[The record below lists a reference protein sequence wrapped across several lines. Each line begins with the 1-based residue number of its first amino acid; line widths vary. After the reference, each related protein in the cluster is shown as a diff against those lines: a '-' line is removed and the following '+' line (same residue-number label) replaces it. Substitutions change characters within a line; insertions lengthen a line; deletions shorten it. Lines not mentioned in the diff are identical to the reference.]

1 MYLCI
6 YVFSYLHK
14 YINLKNNRKKQE
26 KNENPAVFFTI
37 CGILKIYKK
46 RKGIILNKKITF
58 GLLATTILATGFL
71 LTSRIEPVNPFD
83 AMIPT
88 VHAQENET
96 EALIARIENLPPVE
110 DLTEKHAEEVKAL
123 MTVYSQLKMADRILV
138 TNYGVLKKDFDA
150 LVKKGFLTNEDNT
163 IIQEKEI
170 QKKKQA
176 SKELSGSAVSQ
187 EKEFTFQSDGEK
199 GTTIIIRYTADADGD
214 GKGDAPNRIVLTGP
228 DGTTYP
234 VSNTSISMS
243 DGEKLKV
250 DLTWT
255 DLYLQMDFSKA
266 SSGKWT
272 LETSQAVTFSSKPFS
287 GVAANVVSEDDKSK
301 TPTTETE
308 EKPKKKGNKLVAFLF
323 FVGVIVGGFF
333 GIRKIISVIKGGTDA
348 PKADESL
355 IDKDNGP
362 KRLSDEEQLAL
373 MRAELKQQRQES
385 EQDEQFSEK
394 IEDFHQ
400 RDLNFMPEMTRAK
413 RGPISYDD
421 DIPEGSTTKQNQENE
436 EDSGFNMEYEE
447 DTSVL
452 RKEDQPEHQKE
463 PALDQTASIMTDFE

>member
-1 MYLCI
+1 M
-6 YVFSYLHK
+6 
-14 YINLKNNRKKQE
+14 
-26 KNENPAVFFTI
+26 I
-37 CGILKIYKK
+37 CGILRIYKK
-46 RKGIILNKKITF
+46 RKDIILNKTVKLS
-58 GLLATTILATGFL
+58 LLATAILATGFL
-71 LTSRIEPVNPFD
+71 MATHVEPTNNQLNFI
-83 AMIPT
+83 IPT
-88 VHAQENET
+88 VYAEENEA
-96 EALIARIENLPPVE
+96 EALIARIENLPPIE

-123 MTVYSQLKMADRILV
+123 MKVYSQLKMSDRILV

-163 IIQEKEI
+163 ILQEQEI

-176 SKELSGSAVSQ
+176 SKELSGNAVSQ

-287 GVAANVVSEDDKSK
+287 GVASNVVSEDDKK
-301 TPTTETE
+301 TAPTTE
-308 EKPKKKGNKLVAFLF
+308 EKPKKKGNKLVSLLF
-323 FVGVIVGGFF
+323 FIGVIVGGFF
-333 GIRKIISVIKGGTDA
+333 GIKKIISVIRGGTTD
-348 PKADESL
+348 PRADESL
-355 IDKDNGP
+355 LDKDNGP

-373 MRAELKQQRQES
+373 MRAELKQLQPN
-385 EQDEQFSEK
+385 K
-394 IEDFHQ
+394 KLLIVV
-400 RDLNFMPEMTRAK
+400 L
-413 RGPISYDD
+413 IW
-421 DIPEGSTTKQNQENE
+421 
-436 EDSGFNMEYEE
+436 NMKKTQVY
-447 DTSVL
+447 
-452 RKEDQPEHQKE
+452 
-463 PALDQTASIMTDFE
+463 

>member
-1 MYLCI
+1 M
-6 YVFSYLHK
+6 
-14 YINLKNNRKKQE
+14 
-26 KNENPAVFFTI
+26 I

-46 RKGIILNKKITF
+46 RKGIVLKKSIKLS
-58 GLLATTILATGFL
+58 LLATTILATGFL
-71 LTSRIEPVNPFD
+71 MAGHVESANPFHL
-83 AMIPT
+83 IIST
-88 VHAQENET
+88 VHAQENES
-96 EALIARIENLPPVE
+96 EALIARIENLPPIE

-123 MTVYSQLKMADRILV
+123 MTVYSQLKMSDRILV

-355 IDKDNGP
+355 LDKDNGP

-373 MRAELKQQRQES
+373 MRAELKQQRSES
-385 EQDEQFSEK
+385 EHDAQKGQFGEK
-394 IEDFHQ
+394 IDDFHQ
-400 RDLNFMPEMTRAK
+400 RDLNFMPEMTRIK
-413 RGPISYDD
+413 RGPIFYDD
-421 DIPEGSTTKQNQENE
+421 DTPEEPTPKPNQEE
-436 EDSGFNMEYEE
+436 KADAGFNMEYEE
-447 DTSVL
+447 DTGIL

-463 PALDQTASIMTDFE
+463 PALDQTASIMNEFEE

>member
-1 MYLCI
+1 MNKTI
-6 YVFSYLHK
+6 K
-14 YINLKNNRKKQE
+14 YS
-26 KNENPAVFFTI
+26 
-37 CGILKIYKK
+37 
-46 RKGIILNKKITF
+46 
-58 GLLATTILATGFL
+58 LLATAMLATGFL
-71 LTSRIEPVNPFD
+71 IAAYVEPTNKQFD
-83 AMIPT
+83 FIIST
-88 VHAQENET
+88 VYAQDNEA

-110 DLTEKHAEEVKAL
+110 DLTEKHAEEVKSL
-123 MTVYSQLKMADRILV
+123 MTVYSKLKMADRISI
-138 TNYGVLKKDFDA
+138 TNYNVLKKDFDA
-150 LVKKGFLTNEDNT
+150 LVKKGILTNEDNT
-163 IIQEKEI
+163 ILQEQEI

-176 SKELSGSAVSQ
+176 SKELSGAAASQ
-187 EKEFTFQSDGEK
+187 EKEFTFETDGKK
-199 GTTIIIRYTADADGD
+199 GTTIIIRYTTDADGD

-266 SSGKWT
+266 SPGKWT

-287 GVAANVVSEDDKSK
+287 GVASNVISEDDKS
-301 TPTTETE
+301 TAPSTE
-308 EKPKKKGNKLVAFLF
+308 EKPKKKGNKLVSLLF
-323 FVGVIVGGFF
+323 FIGIIVGGFF
-333 GIRKIISVIKGGTDA
+333 GVKKIISVIRGGADE
-348 PKADESL
+348 PRADESL
-355 IDKDNGP
+355 LDKDNGP

-373 MRAELKQQRQES
+373 MRAELKQQRAES
-385 EQDEQFSEK
+385 EEAEQFGEK

-400 RDLNFMPEMTRAK
+400 RDLNFMPDMTRPK

-421 DIPEGSTTKQNQENE
+421 DSPEETTTKQQEE
-436 EDSGFNMEYEE
+436 ADSGFNMEYEE

-463 PALDQTASIMTDFE
+463 PALDQTASMMNEFEE

>member
-1 MYLCI
+1 M
-6 YVFSYLHK
+6 
-14 YINLKNNRKKQE
+14 
-26 KNENPAVFFTI
+26 I

-46 RKGIILNKKITF
+46 RKDIILKKSIKLS
-58 GLLATTILATGFL
+58 LLATTVLATGFL
-71 LTSRIEPVNPFD
+71 MAGHVESANPFHLI
-83 AMIPT
+83 IPT
-88 VHAQENET
+88 VHAQENES
-96 EALIARIENLPPVE
+96 EALIARIENLPPIE

-123 MTVYSQLKMADRILV
+123 MTVYSKLKMSDRILV

-163 IIQEKEI
+163 LIQEQEI

-187 EKEFTFQSDGEK
+187 EKEFTFQADGEK

-266 SSGKWT
+266 TSGKWT

-287 GVAANVVSEDDKSK
+287 GVASNVVSEDDKK
-301 TPTTETE
+301 TAPATE
-308 EKPKKKGNKLVAFLF
+308 EKPKKKGNKLVGILF
-323 FVGVIVGGFF
+323 FLGIIVGGFF
-333 GIRKIISVIKGGTDA
+333 GVRKIISVVRGGTDD
-348 PKADESL
+348 PRADESL
-355 IDKDNGP
+355 LDKDNGP

-373 MRAELKQQRQES
+373 MRAELKQQRSES
-385 EQDEQFSEK
+385 EQDAQNGQFGEK
-394 IEDFHQ
+394 IDNFHQ
-400 RDLNFMPEMTRAK
+400 RDLNFMPDITRPK

-421 DIPEGSTTKQNQENE
+421 DVPEEPTQKPNQEE
-436 EDSGFNMEYEE
+436 KVDVGFNMEYEE
-447 DTSVL
+447 DTGIL

-463 PALDQTASIMTDFE
+463 PALDQTASMMNEFE

>member
-1 MYLCI
+1 M
-6 YVFSYLHK
+6 K
-14 YINLKNNRKKQE
+14 
-26 KNENPAVFFTI
+26 
-37 CGILKIYKK
+37 
-46 RKGIILNKKITF
+46 
-58 GLLATTILATGFL
+58 
-71 LTSRIEPVNPFD
+71 
-83 AMIPT
+83 
-88 VHAQENET
+88 
-96 EALIARIENLPPVE
+96 
-110 DLTEKHAEEVKAL
+110 
-123 MTVYSQLKMADRILV
+123 VYSQLKMSDRILV

-163 IIQEKEI
+163 ILQEQEI

-176 SKELSGSAVSQ
+176 SKELSGNAVSQ

-266 SSGKWT
+266 SSGK
-272 LETSQAVTFSSKPFS
+272 PFS
-287 GVAANVVSEDDKSK
+287 GVASNVVSEDDKSAAPK
-301 TPTTETE
+301 TE
-308 EKPKKKGNKLVAFLF
+308 EKPKKKGNKLVSLLF
-323 FVGVIVGGFF
+323 FIGVIVGVVF
-333 GIRKIISVIKGGTDA
+333 GVKKIISVIRGGTTD
-348 PKADESL
+348 PRADESL
-355 IDKDNGP
+355 LDKDNGP

-373 MRAELKQQRQES
+373 MRAELKQQKAES
-385 EQDEQFSEK
+385 EESGQFGEK

-400 RDLNFMPEMTRAK
+400 RDLNFMPDMTRPK

-421 DIPEGSTTKQNQENE
+421 DSPEEPITKQQEDV
-436 EDSGFNMEYEE
+436 DSGFNMEYEE

-463 PALDQTASIMTDFE
+463 PVLDQTASIMTDFE

>member
-1 MYLCI
+1 M
-6 YVFSYLHK
+6 
-14 YINLKNNRKKQE
+14 
-26 KNENPAVFFTI
+26 I
-37 CGILKIYKK
+37 CGILRIYKK
-46 RKGIILNKKITF
+46 RKDIILNKTVKF
-58 GLLATTILATGFL
+58 SLLATATLATGFL
-71 LTSRIEPVNPFD
+71 MATHVEPTNNQLDFI
-83 AMIPT
+83 IPT
-88 VHAQENET
+88 VYAEENEA
-96 EALIARIENLPPVE
+96 EALIARIENLPPIE

-123 MTVYSQLKMADRILV
+123 MKVYSQLKMSDRILV

-163 IIQEKEI
+163 ILQEQEI

-176 SKELSGSAVSQ
+176 SKELSGNAVSQ

-266 SSGKWT
+266 SSGKWS

-287 GVAANVVSEDDKSK
+287 GVASNVVSEDDKSAAPK
-301 TPTTETE
+301 TE
-308 EKPKKKGNKLVAFLF
+308 EKPKKKGNKLVSLLF
-323 FVGVIVGGFF
+323 FIGVIVGVVF
-333 GIRKIISVIKGGTDA
+333 GVKKIISVIRGGTTD
-348 PKADESL
+348 PRADESL
-355 IDKDNGP
+355 LDKDNGP

-373 MRAELKQQRQES
+373 MRAELKQQKAES
-385 EQDEQFSEK
+385 EEPGQFGEK

-400 RDLNFMPEMTRAK
+400 RDLNFMPDMTRPK

-421 DIPEGSTTKQNQENE
+421 DSPEEPITKQQEDV
-436 EDSGFNMEYEE
+436 DSGFNMEYEE

-463 PALDQTASIMTDFE
+463 PVLDQTASIMTDFE

>member
-1 MYLCI
+1 M
-6 YVFSYLHK
+6 
-14 YINLKNNRKKQE
+14 
-26 KNENPAVFFTI
+26 I
-37 CGILKIYKK
+37 CGILRIYKK
-46 RKGIILNKKITF
+46 RKDIILNKTVKLS
-58 GLLATTILATGFL
+58 LLATTFLATGFL
-71 LTSRIEPVNPFD
+71 MATHHVEPTNNQLDF
-83 AMIPT
+83 IPT
-88 VHAQENET
+88 VYAEENET
-96 EALIARIENLPPVE
+96 EALIARIENLPPIE

-123 MTVYSQLKMADRILV
+123 MKVYSQLKMSDRILV

-163 IIQEKEI
+163 ILQEQEI

-176 SKELSGSAVSQ
+176 SKELSGNAVSQ

-287 GVAANVVSEDDKSK
+287 GVASNVVSEDDKK
-301 TPTTETE
+301 TAPTTE
-308 EKPKKKGNKLVAFLF
+308 EKPKKKGNKLVSLLF
-323 FVGVIVGGFF
+323 FIGVIIGGFF
-333 GIRKIISVIKGGTDA
+333 GIKKIISVIRGGTEA
-348 PKADESL
+348 PRADESL
-355 IDKDNGP
+355 LDKDNGP

-373 MRAELKQQRQES
+373 MRAELKQQKAES
-385 EQDEQFSEK
+385 EESGQFGEK

-400 RDLNFMPEMTRAK
+400 RDLNFMPDMTRPK

-421 DIPEGSTTKQNQENE
+421 DSPEEPIVKQQEDA
-436 EDSGFNMEYEE
+436 DSGFNMEYEE

-463 PALDQTASIMTDFE
+463 PVLDQTASIMTDFE

>member
-1 MYLCI
+1 MNKT
-6 YVFSYLHK
+6 VKFS
-14 YINLKNNRKKQE
+14 
-26 KNENPAVFFTI
+26 
-37 CGILKIYKK
+37 
-46 RKGIILNKKITF
+46 
-58 GLLATTILATGFL
+58 LLATAILATGFL
-71 LTSRIEPVNPFD
+71 MATHVEPTNNQLNFT
-83 AMIPT
+83 IPT
-88 VHAQENET
+88 VYAEENEA
-96 EALIARIENLPPVE
+96 EALIARIENLPPIE

-123 MTVYSQLKMADRILV
+123 MKVYSQLKMSDRILV

-163 IIQEKEI
+163 ILQEQEI

-176 SKELSGSAVSQ
+176 SKELSGNAVSQ

-266 SSGKWT
+266 SSGKWS

-287 GVAANVVSEDDKSK
+287 GVASNVVSEDDKSAAPK
-301 TPTTETE
+301 TE
-308 EKPKKKGNKLVAFLF
+308 EKPKKKGNKLVSLLF
-323 FVGVIVGGFF
+323 FIGVIVGVVF
-333 GIRKIISVIKGGTDA
+333 GVKKIISVIRGGTTD
-348 PKADESL
+348 PRADESL
-355 IDKDNGP
+355 LDKDNGP

-373 MRAELKQQRQES
+373 MRAELKQQKAES
-385 EQDEQFSEK
+385 EESGQFGEK

-400 RDLNFMPEMTRAK
+400 RDLNFMPDMTRPK

-421 DIPEGSTTKQNQENE
+421 DSPEETTTTQQEVV
-436 EDSGFNMEYEE
+436 DSGFNMEYEE

-463 PALDQTASIMTDFE
+463 PVLDQTASIMTDFE

>member
-1 MYLCI
+1 M
-6 YVFSYLHK
+6 
-14 YINLKNNRKKQE
+14 
-26 KNENPAVFFTI
+26 I
-37 CGILKIYKK
+37 CGILRIYKK
-46 RKGIILNKKITF
+46 RKDIILNKTVKLS
-58 GLLATTILATGFL
+58 LLATTFLATGFL
-71 LTSRIEPVNPFD
+71 IATHHVEPNNNQLDF
-83 AMIPT
+83 IPT
-88 VHAQENET
+88 VYAEENEA
-96 EALIARIENLPPVE
+96 EALIARIENLPPIE

-123 MTVYSQLKMADRILV
+123 MKVYSQLKMSDRILV

-163 IIQEKEI
+163 ILQEQEI

-176 SKELSGSAVSQ
+176 SKELSGNAVSQ

-287 GVAANVVSEDDKSK
+287 GVASNVVSEDDKK
-301 TPTTETE
+301 TAPTTE
-308 EKPKKKGNKLVAFLF
+308 EKPKKKGNKLVSLLF
-323 FVGVIVGGFF
+323 FIGVIVGGFF
-333 GIRKIISVIKGGTDA
+333 GIKKIISVIRGGTTD
-348 PKADESL
+348 PRADESL
-355 IDKDNGP
+355 LDKDNGP

-373 MRAELKQQRQES
+373 MRAELKQQRAES
-385 EQDEQFSEK
+385 EESGQFGEK

-400 RDLNFMPEMTRAK
+400 RDLNFMPDMTRPK
-413 RGPISYDD
+413 RGPISYDND
-421 DIPEGSTTKQNQENE
+421 SPEESTATQQETV
-436 EDSGFNMEYEE
+436 DSGFNMEYEE

-463 PALDQTASIMTDFE
+463 PVLDQTASIISDFE